1 MLFGTQ
7 IPSNINFSVKGLWGD
22 ESGGAALEY
31 GLILA
36 LVAGAL
42 TFGLD
47 AISSELGGAM
57 GAVAEPMAQGPAL
70 EATDD

>member
-42 TFGLD
+42 TF
-47 AISSELGGAM
+47 
-57 GAVAEPMAQGPAL
+57 
-70 EATDD
+70 